1 MYGVEIAAAIII
13 FGVIAINA
21 LAALAISQTVEKWD
35 D

>member
-1 MYGVEIAAAIII
+1 MYGVEIAAALII

-21 LAALAISQTVEKWD
+21 LAALAICQATEKWD